1 MNSSKALNQSQKN
14 NYRNANFEYY
24 TRPPVLIHENLKY
37 SQYVIIHV
45 VDSGKDNSD
54 KDNEVNINSSNF
66 SDEEKKKR
74 SLLKTITIMIIA
86 VVIVVIA
93 SSLIEQFLEHRY
105 GPYLKIGV
113 VAVIGYFVINS
124 LANIFYKLSYDALK
138 NNAEIIR
145 ILIRIMGAIVV
156 ISVIISYLSED
167 PLIATSIGTITAI
180 VIGFASQNVLGNL
193 ISGLYLAITR
203 PFRIGDKVT
212 VFGNTGIIYDIGLL
226 YSRLR
231 TDEGDIILAPNT
243 SMVTT
248 TIIIRK
254 N

>member
-1 MNSSKALNQSQKN
+1 M
-14 NYRNANFEYY
+14 
-24 TRPPVLIHENLKY
+24 HENLKY
-37 SQYVIIHV
+37 GQGFSIHI
-45 VDSGKDNSD
+45 VDTTENSGNKENKLNNNSD
-54 KDNEVNINSSNF
+54 TDKST
-66 SDEEKKKR
+66 EKTKR
-74 SLLKTITIMIIA
+74 SLIKSIVIMIVA
-86 VVIVVIA
+86 VVVVLVA
-93 SSLIEQFLEHRY
+93 SSLIEQLLDHKY
-105 GPYLKIGV
+105 GPYIKIGV

-124 LANIFYKLSYDALK
+124 LANVFYNLSYDALK

-145 ILIRIMGAIVV
+145 ILIRIIGVIVI
-156 ISVIISYLSED
+156 ISVIISYLSQD

-203 PFRIGDKVT
+203 PFRIGEKVT

-254 N
+254 S

>member
-1 MNSSKALNQSQKN
+1 MDSEKNNDSKDNKLNSNSNNSSSA
-14 NYRNANFEYY
+14 
-24 TRPPVLIHENLKY
+24 
-37 SQYVIIHV
+37 
-45 VDSGKDNSD
+45 
-54 KDNEVNINSSNF
+54 
-66 SDEEKKKR
+66 EKKQR
-74 SLLKTITIMIIA
+74 SLVKTITIMIIVVA
-86 VVIVVIA
+86 VVVAA

-113 VAVIGYFVINS
+113 VAVIGYFVINA
-124 LANIFYKLSYDALK
+124 LANVFYKLSYDALK

-145 ILIRIMGAIVV
+145 ILIRIIGSIIV
-156 ISVIISYLSED
+156 ISVIISYLSQD

-203 PFRIGDKVT
+203 PFRIGEKVT
-212 VFGNTGIIYDIGLL
+212 MFGNTGIIYDIGLM

-231 TDEGDIILAPNT
+231 TDEGDIILAPNI

>member
-1 MNSSKALNQSQKN
+1 M
-14 NYRNANFEYY
+14 
-24 TRPPVLIHENLKY
+24 
-37 SQYVIIHV
+37 
-45 VDSGKDNSD
+45 DSGKDDGNKENKLNNNS
-54 KDNEVNINSSNF
+54 NNSS
-66 SDEEKKKR
+66 SMEKTQR
-74 SLLKTITIMIIA
+74 SLFKTITIMIIA
-86 VVIVVIA
+86 VAAVVAA
-93 SSLIEQFLEHRY
+93 SSLIEQLLEHRY
-105 GPYLKIGV
+105 RPYLRIGV
-113 VAVIGYFVINS
+113 VAVIGYFIINS
-124 LANIFYKLSYDALK
+124 LANVFYRLSYDALK

-145 ILIRIMGAIVV
+145 ILIRIIGAIVV
-156 ISVIISYLSED
+156 ISAIISYLSQD

-203 PFRIGDKVT
+203 PFRIGEKVT

-231 TDEGDIILAPNT
+231 TDEGDVILAPNT

-254 N
+254 T

>member
-1 MNSSKALNQSQKN
+1 M
-14 NYRNANFEYY
+14 F
-24 TRPPVLIHENLKY
+24 
-37 SQYVIIHV
+37 IIHV
-45 VDSGKDNSD
+45 VDSGKDDRN
-54 KDNEVNINSSNF
+54 KENEVNNDSNNVSS
-66 SDEEKKKR
+66 EEKKKR

-86 VVIVVIA
+86 VVVIVVA

-145 ILIRIMGAIVV
+145 ILIRIIGAIVV
-156 ISVIISYLSED
+156 ISVIISYLSQD

-193 ISGLYLAITR
+193 ISGLYLAIIR
-203 PFRIGDKVT
+203 PFRIGEKVT

-231 TDEGDIILAPNT
+231 TDEGDVILAPNT

-248 TIIIRK
+248 TIIIRRSS
-254 N
+254 

>member
-1 MNSSKALNQSQKN
+1 MDNGED
-14 NYRNANFEYY
+14 NANK
-24 TRPPVLIHENLKY
+24 ENKL
-37 SQYVIIHV
+37 
-45 VDSGKDNSD
+45 N
-54 KDNEVNINSSNF
+54 NSSNN
-66 SDEEKKKR
+66 SSSTEKKQR
-74 SLLKTITIMIIA
+74 SLFKTITVMIIA
-86 VVIVVIA
+86 VAVVVTA
-93 SSLIEQFLEHRY
+93 SSLIEQLLEHRY

-145 ILIRIMGAIVV
+145 ILIRIIGAILI
-156 ISVIISYLSED
+156 ISVIISYLSQD
-167 PLIATSIGTITAI
+167 PLIATSVGTITAI

-193 ISGLYLAITR
+193 ISGLYLAIIR
-203 PFRIGDKVT
+203 PFKIGDKVT
-212 VFGNTGIIYDIGLL
+212 VFGITGIIYDIGLL

-231 TDEGDIILAPNT
+231 TDEGDVILAPNT

-254 N
+254 A

>member
-1 MNSSKALNQSQKN
+1 MK
-14 NYRNANFEYY
+14 YRE
-24 TRPPVLIHENLKY
+24 
-37 SQYVIIHV
+37 YVILHI
-45 VDSGKDNSD
+45 VDNGKDNNENKNRKLNNNSNNDNSNSTD
-54 KDNEVNINSSNF
+54 K
-66 SDEEKKKR
+66 KQR
-74 SLLKTITIMIIA
+74 SLFKTITIMIIA
-86 VVIVVIA
+86 VAAVVAA
-93 SSLIEQFLEHRY
+93 SSLIEQLLEPRY
-105 GPYLKIGV
+105 GPYLRIGV

-138 NNAEIIR
+138 NNAEMIR
-145 ILIRIMGAIVV
+145 ILIRIIGAIVV
-156 ISVIISYLSED
+156 ISVIISYLSQD

-203 PFRIGDKVT
+203 PIRIGEKVT

-254 N
+254 T

>member
-1 MNSSKALNQSQKN
+1 VSITQYSDL
-14 NYRNANFEYY
+14 
-24 TRPPVLIHENLKY
+24 VIHENLKY
-37 SQYVIIHV
+37 SSYIIIHI
-45 VDSGKDNSD
+45 VDSEKNNDN
-54 KDNEVNINSSNF
+54 KENKLNSKSND
-66 SDEEKKKR
+66 SRGAEKKQR
-74 SLLKTITIMIIA
+74 SLFKTLTIMIIVVA
-86 VVIVVIA
+86 VVVAV
-93 SSLIEQFLEHRY
+93 SSIIEQFLEHRY

-124 LANIFYKLSYDALK
+124 LANLFYKLSYDALK

-145 ILIRIMGAIVV
+145 ILIRIIGAIIV
-156 ISVIISYLSED
+156 ISVIISYLSQD

-193 ISGLYLAITR
+193 ISGLYLAIIR
-203 PFRIGDKVT
+203 PFRIGEKVT
-212 VFGNTGIIYDIGLL
+212 MFGNTGIIYDIGLM

-231 TDEGDIILAPNT
+231 TDDGDIILAPNT

-254 N
+254 T

>member
-1 MNSSKALNQSQKN
+1 MDNGED
-14 NYRNANFEYY
+14 NANK
-24 TRPPVLIHENLKY
+24 ENKL
-37 SQYVIIHV
+37 
-45 VDSGKDNSD
+45 N
-54 KDNEVNINSSNF
+54 NSSNN
-66 SDEEKKKR
+66 SSSTEKKQR
-74 SLLKTITIMIIA
+74 SLFKAITMMIIA
-86 VVIVVIA
+86 VAVVVTA
-93 SSLIEQFLEHRY
+93 SSLIEQLLEHRY

-145 ILIRIMGAIVV
+145 ILIRIIGAIVI
-156 ISVIISYLSED
+156 ISVIISYLSQD
-167 PLIATSIGTITAI
+167 PLIATSVGTITAI

-212 VFGNTGIIYDIGLL
+212 VFGNTGVIYDIGLL

-243 SMVTT
+243 SMVST
-248 TIIIRK
+248 TIIIRNSK
-254 N
+254 GI

>member
-1 MNSSKALNQSQKN
+1 VDSEKNNDNKENKLNSNSNNSSSA
-14 NYRNANFEYY
+14 
-24 TRPPVLIHENLKY
+24 
-37 SQYVIIHV
+37 
-45 VDSGKDNSD
+45 
-54 KDNEVNINSSNF
+54 
-66 SDEEKKKR
+66 EKKQR
-74 SLLKTITIMIIA
+74 SLFKTITIMIIVVAA
-86 VVIVVIA
+86 VVAA

-124 LANIFYKLSYDALK
+124 LANVFYKLSYDALK

-145 ILIRIMGAIVV
+145 ILIRIIGAIIV
-156 ISVIISYLSED
+156 ISVIISYLSQD

-193 ISGLYLAITR
+193 ISGLYLAIIR
-203 PFRIGDKVT
+203 PFRIGEKVT
-212 VFGNTGIIYDIGLL
+212 MFGNTGIIYDIGLM

-254 N
+254 SS

>member
-1 MNSSKALNQSQKN
+1 VDSEKNNDNKENKLNSNSNNSSSA
-14 NYRNANFEYY
+14 
-24 TRPPVLIHENLKY
+24 
-37 SQYVIIHV
+37 
-45 VDSGKDNSD
+45 
-54 KDNEVNINSSNF
+54 
-66 SDEEKKKR
+66 EKKQR
-74 SLLKTITIMIIA
+74 SLFKIITIMIIVVA
-86 VVIVVIA
+86 VVVAA

-124 LANIFYKLSYDALK
+124 LANVFYKLSYDALK

-145 ILIRIMGAIVV
+145 ILIRIIGAIIV
-156 ISVIISYLSED
+156 ISVIISYLSQD

-203 PFRIGDKVT
+203 PFRIGEKVT
-212 VFGNTGIIYDIGLL
+212 MFGNTGIIYDIGLM

-231 TDEGDIILAPNT
+231 TDEGDIILAPNI